1 MKFLGKMGF
10 TKEEITRFCDSTAD
24 VMLSTLDQNKK
35 LVQSNIQYLIDLGVK
50 NVHDIFFE
58 YYELFLMDYSNFTSI
73 FNKYDR
79 EDLIEKLMKNIAIVE
94 YL

>member
-1 MKFLGKMGF
+1 M
-10 TKEEITRFCDSTAD
+10 
-24 VMLSTLDQNKK
+24 
-35 LVQSNIQYLIDLGVK
+35 DLGVK
-50 NVHDIFFE
+50 NIHDIFFH

-79 EDLIEKLMKNIAIVE
+79 EDLIEKLAKNIAIIE